1 MGKRFLVVL
10 LAAGLGS
17 SARAGDALEARAFVA
32 QLYVKAVTDRHFNFM
47 SPRLLAPD
55 FFDLAQ
61 RSGSGANGPLDY
73 DPICQCRDND
83 GLSARIQSLAV
94 SGDRAIASV
103 LLQFDG
109 DHPPPPRRVTLVLT
123 RAPLVGWKIADIQT
137 SRVPSLK
144 ALLARHAGRSRG

>member
-1 MGKRFLVVL
+1 MGKRFLAVL
-10 LAAGLGS
+10 LAAGFGS
-17 SARAGDALEARAFVA
+17 SVQASNALEARAFVA

-55 FFDLAQ
+55 FYGLVQ
-61 RSGSGANGPLDY
+61 RGGSGSNGLLDY

-109 DHPPPPRRVTLVLT
+109 DHPLPPQRVTLVLT

-137 SRVPSLK
+137 ARVPSLK
-144 ALLARHAGRSRG
+144 TLLARHAGRSRD